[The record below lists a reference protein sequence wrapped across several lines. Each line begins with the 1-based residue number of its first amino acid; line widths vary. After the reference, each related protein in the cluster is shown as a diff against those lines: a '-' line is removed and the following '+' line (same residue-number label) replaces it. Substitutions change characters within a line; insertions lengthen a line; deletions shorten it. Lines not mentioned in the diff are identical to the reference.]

1 MPGVEVQ
8 QCPLRAKI
16 GEEIGDKLA
25 WSRRNWRRRKRRRWR
40 RRRKRR
46 RIRKITLKFLKTLTW
61 QVGNKVEIID
71 IWIII
76 YREI

>member
-1 MPGVEVQ
+1 MRI
-8 QCPLRAKI
+8 RAR
-16 GEEIGDKLA
+16 IGDKLA
-25 WSRRNWRRRKRRRWR
+25 WARRTWRRKRRRWR

-46 RIRKITLKFLKTLTW
+46 RIRKISLKFLKTLTW